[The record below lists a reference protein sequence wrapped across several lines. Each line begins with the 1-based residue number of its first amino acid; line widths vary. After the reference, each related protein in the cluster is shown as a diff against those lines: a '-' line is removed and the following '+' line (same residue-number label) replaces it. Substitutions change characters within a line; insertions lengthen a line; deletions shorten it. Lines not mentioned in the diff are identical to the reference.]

1 MAAEPSVPFEAGPAA
16 KIDWIAVDWGTTNM
30 RAWAMVDDR
39 PVASTTLAKGMAG
52 LTRDDYEAALLE
64 AIGHW
69 LPNGCVID
77 VVACGMVGSRQGW
90 VEAGYEAVPS
100 PPHRAV
106 PMARAPSRD
115 PRIAVHVIHGLKQA
129 APADVMRGEE
139 TQLAG
144 LVAAKPGFVGV
155 ACLPGTHAKWV
166 TIEQGI
172 VKRFATFMT
181 GELFALLAGQ
191 SVLRHTVSDAGWNDE
206 AFADAVAE
214 ALASPVAAFEGL
226 FGIRA
231 GALLDQVEPTAARAR
246 LSGLLIGAEIAAAR
260 PLWQSSSI
268 VLIGAEAT
276 SRHYA
281 RALAVAGA
289 SADLLDVA
297 AMTLD
302 GLVAAHRQLQLSRAH
317 P

>member
-1 MAAEPSVPFEAGPAA
+1 MVEPSISFEADPAA
-16 KIDWIAVDWGTTNM
+16 RLDWIAVDWGTTNM
-30 RAWAMVDDR
+30 RAWAMVGDR
-39 PVASTTLAKGMAG
+39 PVASASLAKGMAG
-52 LTRDDYEAALLE
+52 LARDEYEGALIE
-64 AIGHW
+64 AVGHW
-69 LPNGCVID
+69 LPTGRITD

-90 VEAGYEAVPS
+90 VEAGYEAVPC

-115 PRIAVHVIHGLKQA
+115 PRIAVHVIHGLKQN

-144 LVAAKPGFVGV
+144 LVAAKPGFIGV

-166 TIEQGI
+166 RLERGI
-172 VKRFATFMT
+172 VQHFSTFMT

-191 SVLRHTVSDAGWNDE
+191 SVLRHTVSDTGWNDD
-206 AFADAVAE
+206 AFSNAVAE
-214 ALASPVAAFEGL
+214 ALSSPTAAVEGL

-231 GALLDQVEPTAARAR
+231 GALLDQLEPSAARAR

-260 PLWQSSSI
+260 HLWNETSI
-268 VLIGAEAT
+268 VLIGAETT

-281 RALAVAGA
+281 RALAVAGV
-289 SADLLDVA
+289 SADLLDVT

-302 GLVAAHRQLQLSRAH
+302 GLVAAHRQLQSSRAH
-317 P
+317 S

>member
-1 MAAEPSVPFEAGPAA
+1 MSFEADPAA
-16 KIDWIAVDWGTTNM
+16 RLDWIALDWGTTNM
-30 RAWAMVDDR
+30 RAWAMVGDR
-39 PVASTTLAKGMAG
+39 PVASASLAKGMAG
-52 LTRDDYEAALLE
+52 LAPDDYEGALIE
-64 AIGHW
+64 AVGHW
-69 LPNGCVID
+69 LPAGRVTDI
-77 VVACGMVGSRQGW
+77 VACGMVGSRQGW
-90 VEAGYEAVPS
+90 VEAGYEAVPC

-115 PRIAVHVIHGLKQA
+115 PRIAVHVIHGLKQTV
-129 APADVMRGEE
+129 PADVMRGEE

-144 LVAAKPGFVGV
+144 LVASRPEFDGV

-166 TIEQGI
+166 TIEHGI

-191 SVLRHTVSDAGWNDE
+191 SVLRHTVSETGWNDA
-206 AFADAVAE
+206 AFTDAVVE
-214 ALASPVAAFEGL
+214 ALRSPLAAFQGL

-231 GALLDQVEPTAARAR
+231 GALLDRLDPASARAR
-246 LSGLLIGAEIAAAR
+246 LSGLLIGSEIAAAR
-260 PLWQSSSI
+260 PLWEGSSI
-268 VLIGAEAT
+268 ALIGAEAT

-289 SADLLDVA
+289 SADLLDVT

-302 GLVAAHRQLQLSRAH
+302 GLVAAHRQLQSSRVH